1 MDKRSTAAGADR
13 HPPAPEV
20 SVLTERDN
28 AQWMSDLSESGP
40 QRETALE
47 ELRARLVKGLGY
59 ALADRPNVRSEDIE
73 DFAQDALLR
82 ILANL
87 DTFRGEAQFTTW
99 AQKIAVRVALSALR
113 RRRWRDVSLDSII
126 EASEG
131 DFVPEMMSDPAA
143 TPEEQAIR
151 HKQMDTLRK
160 IIDEEL
166 TDKQRQALVAVR
178 VQGMPMDEVAERLGT
193 NRNALYKLLFD
204 ARQRLKARLEAQG
217 LSPEDML
224 AGFVD

>member
-1 MDKRSTAAGADR
+1 LAERS
-13 HPPAPEV
+13 
-20 SVLTERDN
+20 N
-28 AQWMSDLSESGP
+28 AQWMADLGKPGP
-40 QRETALE
+40 QRDLALA
-47 ELRARLVKGLGY
+47 ELRARLVRGLGY
-59 ALADRPNVRSEDIE
+59 ALADQPSVRSEDIE

-82 ILANL
+82 ILDNL

-113 RRRWRDVSLDSII
+113 RRRWRDVSLDGII
-126 EASEG
+126 EATDG
-131 DFVPEMMSDPAA
+131 DFVPELMSDRAA

-151 HKQMDTLRK
+151 AGQLATLRRT
-160 IIDEEL
+160 INEEL

-224 AGFVD
+224 AGFAD